1 MSAMDEEKPE
11 FKPWPNQDERGV
23 DLTQIRAMLALTPEE
38 RLRYAVE
45 AARKVKP
52 FFGVLRSQ

>member
-1 MSAMDEEKPE
+1 MEDDKPE

-23 DLTQIRAMLALTPEE
+23 DLTQIRAMLALTPEA

-45 AARKVKP
+45 AARKVEP
-52 FFGVLRSQ
+52 FFGVLRPQ